1 MRKTYILGFIALVAT
16 TLAANADI
24 IPTLS
29 TVTPSAGNFQWS
41 YASNVTVDQNVVSGD
56 FFTIYDFGTFVPG
69 SATSPAG
76 WTFSSSLSGITPGKV
91 SPTDDPALANLT
103 WTYSGATI
111 PGSAALGTFSV
122 LSATNV
128 LRTGDFAAQGTRN
141 SGPDVGTK
149 VSNVGTISVPV
160 PEMSALAP
168 MIGVCGLGMIGFATS
183 MLRRRQAAR

>member
-29 TVTPSAGNFQWS
+29 SITPSGTSFQWN
-41 YASNVTVDQNVVSGD
+41 YASNVTVDQNVTSGD
-56 FFTIYDFGTFVPG
+56 FFTIYDFGAFVPG
-69 SATSPAG
+69 SATQPAG

-91 SPTDDPALANLT
+91 SPTDNPAILNLT
-103 WTYSGATI
+103 WMYTGPTI

-149 VSNVGTISVPV
+149 VNNVGTISVPV

-168 MIGVCGLGMIGFATS
+168 IIGVCGLGMIGFATS
-183 MLRRRQAAR
+183 MLRRRQVR